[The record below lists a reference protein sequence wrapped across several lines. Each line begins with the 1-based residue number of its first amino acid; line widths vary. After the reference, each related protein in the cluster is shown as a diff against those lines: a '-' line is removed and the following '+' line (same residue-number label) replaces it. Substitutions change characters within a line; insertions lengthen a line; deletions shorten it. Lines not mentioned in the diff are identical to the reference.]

1 MTPNDADGGADRD
14 PGELTVLLRAWR
26 HGDEGA
32 RVQLLDRVYLELKR
46 IAGAQ
51 MRHERR
57 NQTLEVT
64 GLVHEAFIR
73 LAGQD
78 RIEWRDRIH
87 FFGLASTCMRRV
99 LVDRAR
105 ARAAAKRD
113 PEQVVLPAAPARATT
128 PEELLDLDRALD
140 RLEKEHPRL
149 ARVVELRYFG
159 GLDLAEIASALEL
172 SERTI
177 KRDWSFARAW
187 LLDELSAPR

>member
-1 MTPNDADGGADRD
+1 MIPNDADGGADRD
-14 PGELTVLLRAWR
+14 PGDLTVLLRAWR
-26 HGDEGA
+26 RGDEGA

-51 MRHERR
+51 MRRERR
-57 NQTLEVT
+57 DQTLEVT

-73 LAGQD
+73 LAGQN

-105 ARAAAKRD
+105 ARAAVKRD
-113 PEQVVLPAAPARATT
+113 PEQVVLAAAPGRATT
-128 PEELLDLDRALD
+128 PEELLDLDRALE
-140 RLEKEHPRL
+140 RLERDHPRL

-159 GLDLAEIASALEL
+159 GLTVEETAEALDLAP
-172 SERTI
+172 RTVN
-177 KRDWSFARAW
+177 RHWTAARAW
-187 LLDELSAPR
+187 LRRELGGT